1 MERVLTS
8 EQMRSADRY
17 TTQTLGIPEETLV
30 ERAGTAIADEIIK
43 RFRGGRVL
51 VCVGKGNNGADGK
64 VIAEILSAKHGFSV
78 VLLKVFNGIFKLLDN
93 KFDIIVDCIFG
104 TGLNRVVEGKY
115 KTAIEKINSSG
126 SFVISCDI
134 PSGLNSD
141 TGFAMGVAVKANLT
155 VAIQEY
161 KLGHFLNDGPDY
173 CGETVSRDIGISIWG
188 DDYIKR
194 MSDSDLSQFFKERNR
209 NVHKGNF
216 GKTAIIG
223 GSKNYSGSVILS
235 LTALAALK
243 TGIGYSNLA
252 IPESLYQG
260 YIGVVP
266 ECTFTPIK
274 DCNGNIVFD
283 KNALD
288 KLLKYDCVA
297 IGMGMGVSEEIYKTV
312 VYFLRNFTGIL
323 LIDADG
329 LNTLAAYGISVL
341 KEKKCRVILT
351 PHIGEFSRLS
361 GLNKAVIMSDV
372 INSAKDFA
380 REFDIILLLKSA
392 VSVITDGDVAIL
404 NTAGCSGMAKGGSGD
419 VLSGLVAGLAA
430 RCGYSV
436 ETVAAASYLFGKAGE
451 IAQNGQNEFTVTATD
466 IISSL
471 SGAINSL

>member
-1 MERVLTS
+1 MERILTS
-8 EQMRSADRY
+8 AQMRSADRY
-17 TTQTLGIPEETLV
+17 TIELLGVSEETLV
-30 ERAGTAIADEIIK
+30 ERAGAAVADEIIK

-64 VIAEILSAKHGFSV
+64 VIAEILSTKHGFSV
-78 VLLKVFNGIFKLLDN
+78 AVLNVFNGIFKLLDN

-104 TGLNRVVEGKY
+104 TGLNRAVEGKY
-115 KTAIEKINSSG
+115 KTVIEKINSSG
-126 SFVISCDI
+126 AFVVACDI
-134 PSGLNSD
+134 PSGLNGD
-141 TGFAMGVAVKANLT
+141 TGFAMGAAVKANLT

-173 CGETVSRDIGISIWG
+173 CGVTVSRDIGISIWD

-194 MSDSDLSQFFKERNR
+194 LNDFDLLPFFGKRKR

-223 GSKNYSGSVILS
+223 GSKNFSGSVILS

-243 TGIGYSNLA
+243 TGIGYSDLA

-260 YIGVVP
+260 YMGVVP

-283 KNALD
+283 KNSLD

-297 IGMGMGVSEEIYKTV
+297 IGMGMGVSEEIYKTL

-329 LNTLAAYGISVL
+329 LNSLSVYGISVL

-361 GLNKAVIMSDV
+361 GLNKATIMSDI

-380 REFDIILLLKSA
+380 KEFGIVLLLKSA

-419 VLSGLVAGLAA
+419 VLSGVVAGLAA

-451 IAQNGQNEFTVTATD
+451 IAESKQNPFTVTATD

-471 SGAINSL
+471 SDAINSL